1 MNIRFNGE
9 LTEIDG
15 ALTLE
20 QLLAQMPD
28 LPENF
33 AVALNENFVPRGAYG
48 GTMVTAGD
56 EVELVVPMQGG

>member
-9 LTEIDG
+9 LTELQET
-15 ALTLE
+15 LTLD

-28 LPENF
+28 LPENY
-33 AVALNENFVPRGAYG
+33 AVALNENFVPRAAYAD
-48 GTMVTAGD
+48 TVVTAGD